1 MLQISIIRTEGVSEN
16 TELNVFFDGKSVKAL
31 ERHPEPIYAIQ
42 KGAIMRI
49 ILKNKTTKVPACSG
63 TYKTETFPEG
73 FQWLPLSIS
82 PQDFFHNLPDEVGI
96 PRILVLISYDLSPVI
111 ELSEAESED
120 IDSLKYD
127 SSLYLEVKKM
137 QSKISDL
144 EGKVKKNEVLMNE
157 FKMLYA
163 ESCKDNEGLRKKL
176 EDEVKN
182 SKSLK
187 EAVEKIKAEY
197 EESKNN
203 ALLREEFLESL
214 INDKKNKRNNDM
226 GISDKENFEVFEDKK
241 IESYREI
248 VRKSSVEVLENV
260 INRSSGIRKPNSAK
274 RVLSETTCYRSN
286 DKNTE
291 HAIQAYM
298 KKTKNTGKF
307 IKDSG
312 NVYRYGKKKIFI
324 TLKNGNLLCRVG
336 GGFEGIDKFIA
347 KNTENYETSPIDN
360 LHRRAHTASS
370 IKQREIKNLLR
381 NNVLSENVPDIGSSS
396 ITRNKKN
403 SCATE

>member
-16 TELNVFFDGKSVKAL
+16 TELCVFFDGKSGKAL
-31 ERHPEPIYAIQ
+31 ERHTEPMYAIQ

-49 ILKNKTTKVPACSG
+49 ILKNKLTKVPACSG
-63 TYKTETFPEG
+63 TYKTDTFPEG

-82 PQDFFHNLPDEVGI
+82 PQDFFHKLPDEVGI

-120 IDSLKYD
+120 VDSLKYD
-127 SSLYLEVKKM
+127 PSLHLEVKKM
-137 QSKISDL
+137 QSKISEL

-157 FKMLYA
+157 FKILYT
-163 ESCKDNEGLRKKL
+163 ESCKDNEVLRKKL
-176 EDEVKN
+176 EDEVK
-182 SKSLK
+182 SKKVLK
-187 EAVEKIKAEY
+187 EAFEKIKADY

-214 INDKKNKRNNDM
+214 INDKKNKRNSDVGVM
-226 GISDKENFEVFEDKK
+226 DKENFEVFEDKK
-241 IESYREI
+241 VESYREMA
-248 VRKSSVEVLENV
+248 RKRSVEVLENV
-260 INRSSGIRKPNSAK
+260 TNRPSGFRKPNSAK

-286 DKNTE
+286 AKSTE
-291 HAIQAYM
+291 NAIQAYM
-298 KKTKNTGKF
+298 KKTKIVGKF

-347 KNTENYETSPIDN
+347 KNAENYETSPIDN

-370 IKQREIKNLLR
+370 IKQREIKKLIG
-381 NNVLSENVPDIGSSS
+381 NNILSENVPDIGNSSK
-396 ITRNKKN
+396 TRNKKN
-403 SCATE
+403 SCTTE